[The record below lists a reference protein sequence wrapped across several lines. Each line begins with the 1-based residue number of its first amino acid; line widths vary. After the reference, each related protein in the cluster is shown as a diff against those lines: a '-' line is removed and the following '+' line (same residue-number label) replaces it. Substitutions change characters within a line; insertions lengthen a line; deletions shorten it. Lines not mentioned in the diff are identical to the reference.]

1 MLLRP
6 QFSMRTMLI
15 LVMVAGPMIGLGGPP
30 IQRMVVRAMMPPVE
44 SEEWECI
51 LYVEDLDPLP

>member
-1 MLLRP
+1 
-6 QFSMRTMLI
+6 MRTMLI

-44 SEEWECI
+44 SVESEEWECI